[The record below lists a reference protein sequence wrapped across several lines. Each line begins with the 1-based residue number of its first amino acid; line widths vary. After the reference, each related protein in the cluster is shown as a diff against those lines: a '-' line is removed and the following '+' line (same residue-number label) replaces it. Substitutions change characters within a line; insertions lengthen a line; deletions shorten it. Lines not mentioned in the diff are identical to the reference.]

1 MPKIARI
8 LTAAASLLLLAL
20 FVFPLWSIQLL
31 APQYPEGLG
40 MYIRINTIVGATEF
54 DLAKI
59 NSLNHYI
66 GMRPIEPAVIPEL
79 RFMPWIVGALVI
91 TGLAVA
97 AWGRRGALKAWLFAF
112 ALIGV
117 AGLADFYRW
126 SYDYGHNL
134 DMETAIIKVPGMS
147 YQPPMLGTKQLL
159 NFHATSWPALG
170 GILAGVA
177 FVLGAAA
184 LVVTSRSARRRTVAA
199 ATAAL
204 AACGTADPHM
214 AYDGSESCDF
224 CRMAITDARF
234 GAQLVTTTGK
244 TYRFDSVECLA
255 SYYAQTREGGTVRSL
270 WVSNFANPG
279 SFVPAEDAR
288 FVRARGPEGSP
299 MGLGL
304 AAFGA
309 APDDTVLRREYGELL
324 DWSDVLALV
333 EQERGSDTRTADVA
347 AR

>member
-20 FVFPLWSIQLL
+20 FVFPLWSIQLE

-40 MYIRINTIVGATEF
+40 MFIRINTIVGATEF
-54 DLAKI
+54 DLDKI
-59 NSLNHYI
+59 NNLNHYI
-66 GMRPIEPAVIPEL
+66 GMRPIDPAMIPEL
-79 RFMPWIVGALVI
+79 RFMPFLVGALVI
-91 TGLAVA
+91 AGLAVA
-97 AWGRRGALKAWLFAF
+97 AWGRRRALRAWLFAF
-112 ALIGV
+112 ALVGV

-134 DMETAIIKVPGMS
+134 DAETAIIKVPGMS

-159 NFHATSWPALG
+159 NFRATSWPALG
-170 GILAGVA
+170 GILAGVS
-177 FVLGAAA
+177 FLLGAVA
-184 LVVTSRSARRRTVAA
+184 LVATSRATRRGTVVAA
-199 ATAAL
+199 AAL

-224 CRMAITDARF
+224 CRMAITDPRF

-255 SYYAQTREGGTVRSL
+255 SYYAQAAPGDVRAL
-270 WVSNFANPG
+270 WVSDFAHPG
-279 SFVPAEDAR
+279 SFVSAQEAR
-288 FVRARGPEGSP
+288 FVRARGPQGSP

-309 APDDTVLRREYGELL
+309 TSDDAQLRREYGELL
-324 DWSDVLALV
+324 DWSDVRALV
-333 EQERGSDTRTADVA
+333 ERERIPDARTADVA